1 MNKEVLSYNKLVFD
15 IALTLIMQGYLLP
28 LHLPGGRAKTP
39 PPLSPLLLVK
49 SLEIDKRCPEIFE
62 FWVLEM

>member
-28 LHLPGGRAKTP
+28 LYLPGGRAKTP
-39 PPLSPLLLVK
+39 PAPLPPLLLVK
-49 SLEIDKRCPEIFE
+49 SLEIDKRCPEIF
-62 FWVLEM
+62 